1 MGTRVRTSSLFA
13 QILECTLGNLITGEP
28 VGICARA
35 EAVCIQDSRM
45 LTYRMVMISQSS
57 YTLAK
62 RIEDLQNY
70 MTGTPYLITNDRSV
84 RERVRVIAEKIRF
97 SVFRCLFA
105 TGG

>member
-1 MGTRVRTSSLFA
+1 
-13 QILECTLGNLITGEP
+13 
-28 VGICARA
+28 
-35 EAVCIQDSRM
+35 
-45 LTYRMVMISQSS
+45 MVMISKSS

-62 RIEDLQNY
+62 RIEDPRNY

-84 RERVRVIAEKIRF
+84 RERVGVIAEKIRF